1 MKIKSR
7 KPIQTPTVLQME
19 AVECGAASLA
29 IILAHYKHYVSLEE
43 LRITVGVNRDGSN
56 AASVAKAA
64 RSYGLEAKGKRLDF
78 DSLQN
83 ANLPCILF
91 WGFSHFLVLEGFE
104 KDKFFLNDPA
114 SGRRSVDKA
123 EFSKQFTGI
132 GIEVS
137 PGPEFIK
144 TGGPPSIFSGLLSR
158 FHGMG
163 IPILFVLLTGICL
176 VIPGILLP
184 GFAKIYVDD
193 VLMDGRTNWL
203 PPLLLAMGA
212 TAVIRMVLTWIQQY
226 YLLRMET
233 KLSIS
238 MSFKFLNHVMKLPS
252 NFFFMRYAGDI
263 ASRVQSNDK
272 VANLLS
278 GQLANSAISCVMIVF
293 YAGAML
299 MYDVPLT
306 LIGIGCVVIILYI
319 LKKFTRLRVEESRKL
334 QQEIGKQ
341 YGVLMSG
348 LSTIE
353 ALKASGR
360 EDEFFENWAG
370 HQAKSV
376 NSQQQLSAFSAWLN
390 TAPMFLQTALL
401 TAIILGFGGYQ
412 VMEGS
417 LTIGGLIALQSLMAS
432 FITPANKLVSL
443 GQEIQTIQADLA
455 RLDDVLHCDVDPR
468 LESQNTQIDNSLC
481 KLSGTVEVHNI
492 SFGYAPNDPPL
503 IEGLSFTLTPGS
515 RIALVGTSGSGK
527 STIGKLIA
535 GLYTPWN
542 GEIAFDGKPIHA
554 ISTQLFSSSFSVVD
568 QNINLFEGTIRENLS
583 FWDAT
588 IPDSRLIKAA
598 TDACIIEEI
607 SRRPGGLD
615 SVVSEH
621 AMNFSGGQRQRLEI
635 ARAIATD
642 PSILIMDEAT
652 SALDPTTEKRID
664 SNLRERGCSC
674 IIVAHRLSTIRDA
687 DEIIVLEQGKVFER
701 GTHDELMDNQSKY
714 AELVTTT

>member
-1 MKIKSR
+1 
-7 KPIQTPTVLQME
+7 ME

-56 AASVAKAA
+56 AGSVAKAA

-163 IPILFVLLTGICL
+163 IPILFVLLTGIFL

-212 TAVIRMVLTWIQQY
+212 TAVVRMVLTWIQQY

>member
-1 MKIKSR
+1 
-7 KPIQTPTVLQME
+7 
-19 AVECGAASLA
+19 
-29 IILAHYKHYVSLEE
+29 
-43 LRITVGVNRDGSN
+43 
-56 AASVAKAA
+56 
-64 RSYGLEAKGKRLDF
+64 
-78 DSLQN
+78 
-83 ANLPCILF
+83 
-91 WGFSHFLVLEGFE
+91 
-104 KDKFFLNDPA
+104 
-114 SGRRSVDKA
+114 
-123 EFSKQFTGI
+123 
-132 GIEVS
+132 
-137 PGPEFIK
+137 
-144 TGGPPSIFSGLLSR
+144 
-158 FHGMG
+158 
-163 IPILFVLLTGICL
+163 
-176 VIPGILLP
+176 
-184 GFAKIYVDD
+184 
-193 VLMDGRTNWL
+193 
-203 PPLLLAMGA
+203 
-212 TAVIRMVLTWIQQY
+212 
-226 YLLRMET
+226 
-233 KLSIS
+233 
-238 MSFKFLNHVMKLPS
+238 
-252 NFFFMRYAGDI
+252 
-263 ASRVQSNDK
+263 
-272 VANLLS
+272 
-278 GQLANSAISCVMIVF
+278 
-293 YAGAML
+293 
-299 MYDVPLT
+299 
-306 LIGIGCVVIILYI
+306 
-319 LKKFTRLRVEESRKL
+319 
-334 QQEIGKQ
+334 
-341 YGVLMSG
+341 
-348 LSTIE
+348 
-353 ALKASGR
+353 
-360 EDEFFENWAG
+360 
-370 HQAKSV
+370 
-376 NSQQQLSAFSAWLN
+376 
-390 TAPMFLQTALL
+390 
-401 TAIILGFGGYQ
+401 
-412 VMEGS
+412 MEGS

-481 KLSGTVEVHNI
+481 KLSGTVEVDNI

-503 IEGLSFTLTPGS
+503 IEGLSFTLKPGS

-542 GEIAFDGKPIHA
+542 GKIDFDGKPIHA
-554 ISTQLFSSSFSVVD
+554 LSTQLFSSSFSVVD

-615 SVVSEH
+615 SIVSEH

-652 SALDPTTEKRID
+652 SALDPTTEKKID

>member
-212 TAVIRMVLTWIQQY
+212 TAVVRMVLTWIQQY

>member
-1 MKIKSR
+1 MEIQGR
-7 KPIQTPTVLQME
+7 KPIKTPTILQME
-19 AVECGAASLA
+19 SVECGAASLA

-56 AASVAKAA
+56 ASSVAKAA
-64 RSYGLEAKGKRLDF
+64 RSYGLEASGKQLDF

-83 ANLPCILF
+83 VKLPCILF

-104 KDKFFLNDPA
+104 TDKFYLSDPA
-114 SGRRSVDKA
+114 SGRRTVDKA

-158 FHGMG
+158 FHGMKKAL
-163 IPILFVLLTGICL
+163 LFVLLAGIFL

-184 GFAKIYVDD
+184 GFTKIYVDD

-212 TAVIRMVLTWIQQY
+212 TAVIRMALTWIQQY

-278 GQLANSAISCVMIVF
+278 GQLANSAISCIMIVF

-319 LKKFTRLRVEESRKL
+319 LKKFTRLRVDESRKL

-376 NSQQQLSAFSAWLN
+376 NSQQQLSVFSAWLN

-432 FITPANKLVSL
+432 FIAPANKLVSL

-468 LESQNTQIDNSLC
+468 LESQNTQIDKSLS

-503 IEGLSFTLTPGS
+503 IEGLSFTLKPGS

-535 GLYTPWN
+535 GLYTPWD
-542 GEIAFDGKPIHA
+542 GKIAFDGKEIHA
-554 ISTQLFSSSFSVVD
+554 LSTQLFSSSFSVVD

-588 IPDSRLIKAA
+588 IPDSRLIQAA

-615 SVVSEH
+615 SMVAEH

-664 SNLRERGCSC
+664 RNLRERGCSC

-687 DEIIVLEQGKVFER
+687 DEIIVLEHGKVVER
-701 GTHDELMDNQSKY
+701 GTHDELMNNHRKY

>member
-1 MKIKSR
+1 
-7 KPIQTPTVLQME
+7 
-19 AVECGAASLA
+19 
-29 IILAHYKHYVSLEE
+29 
-43 LRITVGVNRDGSN
+43 
-56 AASVAKAA
+56 
-64 RSYGLEAKGKRLDF
+64 
-78 DSLQN
+78 
-83 ANLPCILF
+83 
-91 WGFSHFLVLEGFE
+91 
-104 KDKFFLNDPA
+104 
-114 SGRRSVDKA
+114 
-123 EFSKQFTGI
+123 
-132 GIEVS
+132 
-137 PGPEFIK
+137 
-144 TGGPPSIFSGLLSR
+144 
-158 FHGMG
+158 
-163 IPILFVLLTGICL
+163 
-176 VIPGILLP
+176 
-184 GFAKIYVDD
+184 
-193 VLMDGRTNWL
+193 MDGRTNWL
-203 PPLLLAMGA
+203 PPLLLAMGG
-212 TAVIRMVLTWIQQY
+212 TAVVRMALTWIQQY

-278 GQLANSAISCVMIVF
+278 GQLANSAISCIMIVF

-319 LKKFTRLRVEESRKL
+319 LKKFTRLRVDESRKL

-376 NSQQQLSAFSAWLN
+376 NSQQQLSVFSAWLN

-432 FITPANKLVSL
+432 FIAPANELVSL

-468 LESQNTQIDNSLC
+468 LESQNTQIDKSLS

-503 IEGLSFTLTPGS
+503 IEGLSFTLKPGS

-535 GLYTPWN
+535 GLYTPWT
-542 GEIAFDGKPIHA
+542 GKIDFDGKPIHA
-554 ISTQLFSSSFSVVD
+554 LSTQLFSSSFSVVD

-588 IPDSRLIKAA
+588 IPDSRLIQAA

-615 SVVSEH
+615 SIVAEH

-664 SNLRERGCSC
+664 RNLRERGCSC

-687 DEIIVLEQGKVFER
+687 DEIIVLEHGKVVER
-701 GTHDELMDNQSKY
+701 GTHNELMDNHRKY

>member
-1 MKIKSR
+1 MEIQGR
-7 KPIQTPTVLQME
+7 KPIQTPTILQME

-56 AASVAKAA
+56 ASSVAKAA

-83 ANLPCILF
+83 VNLPCILF

-104 KDKFFLNDPA
+104 KDTFFLNDPA

-158 FHGMG
+158 FHGMKKA
-163 IPILFVLLTGICL
+163 LSFVLLAGIFL

-184 GFAKIYVDD
+184 GFSKIYVDD

-212 TAVIRMVLTWIQQY
+212 TAVIRMALTWIQQY

-306 LIGIGCVVIILYI
+306 LIGIGCVIIILYI
-319 LKKFTRLRVEESRKL
+319 LKKFTRLRVDESRKL

-353 ALKASGR
+353 SLKASGR

-376 NSQQQLSAFSAWLN
+376 NSQQQLSVFSAWLN

-432 FITPANKLVSL
+432 FIAPANKLVSL

-468 LESQNTQIDNSLC
+468 LELQNTQIDNSLC

-503 IEGLSFTLTPGS
+503 IEGLSFTLKPGS

-535 GLYTPWN
+535 GLYTPWT
-542 GEIAFDGKPIHA
+542 GKIDFDGKPIHA
-554 ISTQLFSSSFSVVD
+554 LSTQLFSSSFSVVD

-588 IPDSRLIKAA
+588 IPDSRLIQAA

-615 SVVSEH
+615 SIVAEH

-687 DEIIVLEQGKVFER
+687 DEIIVLEHGKVVER
-701 GTHDELMDNQSKY
+701 GTHDELMENNSKY